1 MDLKSKFWKA
11 LGFDDGTDTPSDAA
25 PVVPPAATAGGHD
38 EYLVI
43 SAAFGLGAWELGT
56 ASKQARYT
64 RPRAL
69 YIWMMREYYD
79 LSYTHIAKSLD
90 RDPSTIRSAYRSVE
104 GLYRANAE
112 FRECADRATGALGRP
127 RVRTTE
133 RMR

>member
-1 MDLKSKFWKA
+1 MNLKSKFWRVFN
-11 LGFDDGTDTPSDAA
+11 LDDRADTPGDAT
-25 PVVPPAATAGGHD
+25 PWVPPGATTDGRD

-43 SAAFGLGAWELGT
+43 SAAFGLGAWELGVV
-56 ASKQARYT
+56 SKQARYA

-79 LSYTHIAKSLD
+79 FSYTHIAKSLH

-112 FRECADRATGALGRP
+112 FRECADRATDALGRP
-127 RVRTTE
+127 PLELKRG
-133 RMR
+133 